1 MVDPR
6 IALAVAGALTLV
18 LLAALRLRRALRGR
32 WHAARERRERVAIE
46 DALKHLHDFEEKR
59 LVPTLQSLAGV
70 LSLSHPAAVRLGAR
84 LAALG
89 LLASRGEG
97 LTLTAAG
104 REEARRVIRIH
115 RLWERYL
122 ADRTGLPETEWH
134 SEAEQVEH
142 QLSPAEAEALAAAMG
157 HPRFDPHGD
166 PIPTAAGDLPVRRGF
181 PLPPPSPRGLAGG
194 IHLEGEPEAGY
205 RPPGERALLPGCR
218 LRVEAAGDEEMALV
232 ADGRELVL
240 SRIEAANVTVAPLP
254 PGEVMGG
261 PYLSLAELAPG
272 ERGRVIALA
281 RTLRGTQ
288 RRRLLDLGIVPGTP
302 VAVEM
307 RSASGDPTAYEVRG
321 ATLGLRREQ
330 AAKVLVERMR
340 PGAAMPE
347 ER

>member
-1 MVDPR
+1 M
-6 IALAVAGALTLV
+6 
-18 LLAALRLRRALRGR
+18 
-32 WHAARERRERVAIE
+32 
-46 DALKHLHDFEEKR
+46 
-59 LVPTLQSLAGV
+59 
-70 LSLSHPAAVRLGAR
+70 AR

-115 RLWERYL
+115 RLWSVTS
-122 ADRTGLPETEWH
+122 RTGPASETGGT
-134 SEAEQVEH
+134 ARQQVEH
-142 QLSPAEAEALAAAMG
+142 QLAGRGRGARPAMG
-157 HPRFDPHGD
+157 HPVSTPTASDPH
-166 PIPTAAGDLPVRRGF
+166 AAGDLPVRRGF
-181 PLPPPSPRGLAGG
+181 AHLLSPGVLAEV
-194 IHLEGEPEAGY
+194 IHVEDEPEAVY
-205 RPPGERALLPGCR
+205 RHLVERALLPGCR
-218 LRVEAAGDEEMALV
+218 LRVEATGDEEMALV

-261 PYLSLAELAPG
+261 PYLSLAELAPD

-330 AAKVLVERMR
+330 AAKVLVERML